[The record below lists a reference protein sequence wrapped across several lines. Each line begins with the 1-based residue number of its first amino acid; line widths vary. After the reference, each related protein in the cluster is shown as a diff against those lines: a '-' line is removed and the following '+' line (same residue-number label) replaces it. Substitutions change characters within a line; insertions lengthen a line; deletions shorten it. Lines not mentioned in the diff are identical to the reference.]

1 MHRLSRVLLVCFVMA
16 VAAGAAYFALSDIPA
31 PLATVEK
38 VIPDDRL
45 PR

>member
-1 MHRLSRVLLVCFVMA
+1 MHGLSRLLLVCVVLA
-16 VAAGAAYFALSDIPA
+16 IAAGGAYIALSDIPA